1 MSKLAFIAGKTVD
14 GRQYI
19 DESEARSILYYQL
32 ITAHKYDI
40 PNVYVDTRRTNETHQ
55 SSCL

>member
-1 MSKLAFIAGKTVD
+1 MSKLAFIAGKTAD

-19 DESEARSILYYQL
+19 DATEARAIPYYQL

-40 PNVYVDTRRTNETHQ
+40 PDVYVDTRRTNE
-55 SSCL
+55 S